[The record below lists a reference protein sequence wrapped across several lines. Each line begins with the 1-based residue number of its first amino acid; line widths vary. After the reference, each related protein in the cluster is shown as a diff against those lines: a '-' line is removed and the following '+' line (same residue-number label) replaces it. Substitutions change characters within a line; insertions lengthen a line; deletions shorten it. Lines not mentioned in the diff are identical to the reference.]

1 MLKLK
6 NAQSLSRT
14 DMKELMGGTNDDAAK
29 ATCLDSCFLDEQ
41 TGERS
46 CPGGKPCRQYVCN
59 PVRPSYGY
67 RCS

>member
-14 DMKELMGGTNDDAAK
+14 DMKNLMGGTNEDASRAL
-29 ATCLDSCFLDEQ
+29 CPDFCFVDEN

-46 CPGGKPCRQYVCN
+46 CGGTMQCVTYFCTRNSV
-59 PVRPSYGY
+59 GY
-67 RCS
+67 KCV